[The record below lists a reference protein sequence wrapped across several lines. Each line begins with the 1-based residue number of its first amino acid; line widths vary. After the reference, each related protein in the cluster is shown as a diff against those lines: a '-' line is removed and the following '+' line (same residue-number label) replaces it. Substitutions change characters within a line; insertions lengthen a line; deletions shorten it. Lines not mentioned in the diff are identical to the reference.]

1 MLVWALV
8 MLCPG
13 GIAVRLLDKSF
24 ISDLGVGYDR
34 NRIIQL
40 ETGTEPKFWLIPG
53 NWTSGDSF
61 AETGKRIG
69 NLGYVLTETRT

>member
-61 AETGKRIG
+61 AETGTRIE
-69 NLGYVLTETRT
+69 NIS